1 MIFVVGG
8 TTYEESRA
16 VALLNAS
23 NSGVR
28 FIVGGS
34 VILNSKRYLLV
45 FIDWCN
51 DMGLYTSASFFPL
64 VINDY
69 LCLCSEEKI
78 YAFF

>member
-45 FIDWCN
+45 SIDWCKVYICFVFSSC
-51 DMGLYTSASFFPL
+51 D
-64 VINDY
+64 
-69 LCLCSEEKI
+69 
-78 YAFF
+78 